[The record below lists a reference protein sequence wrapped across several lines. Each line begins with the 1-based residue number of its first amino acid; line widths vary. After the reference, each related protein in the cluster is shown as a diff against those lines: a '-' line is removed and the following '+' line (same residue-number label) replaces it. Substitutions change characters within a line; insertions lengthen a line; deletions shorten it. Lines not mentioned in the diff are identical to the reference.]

1 MRRLVAA
8 AVVLVLS
15 AGCTQGFPD
24 APIGGGGSIGSGGST
39 TSIAGTYSLRT
50 ISGQPLPYTYRTS
63 GADTYQVVSGA
74 ITLATDNTWT
84 ETQTERQTIG
94 GVVTSPSFSDNGTY
108 SVTGSAITFTSVAS
122 GTPLTSQGTIG
133 SGQITLQGQALS
145 GGPVVPMTYSK

>member
-8 AVVLVLS
+8 AVLLVLS

-24 APIGGGGSIGSGGST
+24 APIGGGGSIGSGGSNA
-39 TSIAGTYSLRT
+39 SIAGTYSLRT
-50 ISGQPLPYTYRTS
+50 INGQPLPYTYRTS
-63 GADTYQVVSGA
+63 GADTYQVVSGT
-74 ITLATDNTWT
+74 ITLAADGTWT

-108 SVTGSAITFTSVAS
+108 AVTGSAITFTSVAS

-133 SGQITLQGQALS
+133 SGQMTMQGQALS
-145 GGPVVPMTYSK
+145 GGPIVPMTYSK